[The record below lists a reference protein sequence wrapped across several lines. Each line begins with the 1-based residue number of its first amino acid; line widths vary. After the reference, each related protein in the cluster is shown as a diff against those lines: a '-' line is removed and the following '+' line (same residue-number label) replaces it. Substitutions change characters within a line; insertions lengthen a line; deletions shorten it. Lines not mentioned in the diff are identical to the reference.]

1 MRPRKTI
8 KVEALAKTVNNM
20 LEKSTCSK
28 ETRQG
33 MIAVLEE
40 VLHASNAYAG
50 FRYLNG
56 WPCQDETRV
65 EYFTK

>member
-8 KVEALAKTVNNM
+8 RIQELTDLVNNM

-28 ETRQG
+28 DARQG
-33 MIAVLEE
+33 MIAVIESA
-40 VLHASNAYAG
+40 LHETNSYNG

-56 WPCQDETRV
+56 WPCEDETRV
-65 EYFTK
+65 EFFSK